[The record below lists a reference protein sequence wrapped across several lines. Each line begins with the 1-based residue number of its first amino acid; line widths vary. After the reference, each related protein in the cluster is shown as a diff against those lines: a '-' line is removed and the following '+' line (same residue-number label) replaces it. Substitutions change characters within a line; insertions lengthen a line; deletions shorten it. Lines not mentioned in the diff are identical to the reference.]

1 MKASL
6 FPFRTARPTRLTR
19 LTPLIP
25 VARLAGLG
33 RLGLLASLGI
43 ALACSPPAPTEHA
56 GHGVAVDVDPTAR
69 TITLEH
75 GDIPDLMKAMT
86 MTFPV
91 APEVDLGAV
100 AKGDAVDFEVRSEG
114 STITVIA
121 IEPAPSDAEETE
133 QAAQAEEAD
142 AAP

>member
-1 MKASL
+1 MKARL
-6 FPFRTARPTRLTR
+6 FPFRAVRPRDARRVRPA
-19 LTPLIP
+19 PLALP
-25 VARLAGLG
+25 
-33 RLGLLASLGI
+33 GLLAALGL

-56 GHGVAVDVDPTAR
+56 GHGIAVDVDPTAR
-69 TITLEH
+69 TVTLEH

-100 AKGDAVDFEVRSEG
+100 EKGEAVDFEVRSEG

-121 IEPAPSDAEETE
+121 IEKATPDAGETTEAP
-133 QAAQAEEAD
+133 
-142 AAP
+142 